1 VHIANSKF
9 HPNDKKN
16 LTGFTEFIDIIQ
28 ENLKPVEPVLKKE
41 DKKVENEEPAPGPE
55 VSESGYGSEHRV
67 NGIGYPLEVH
77 LVHYNTKYKGNF
89 SQIIHF

>member
-1 VHIANSKF
+1 MNR
-9 HPNDKKN
+9 
-16 LTGFTEFIDIIQ
+16 FTEFIDIIQ
-28 ENLKPVEPVLKKE
+28 ENLKPVKPVLKKE
-41 DKKVENEEPAPGPE
+41 DKKVENENEEHAPGPE

-89 SQIIHF
+89 GQIIHFTMETMQP